1 MLSQLK
7 QAASVFEKQS
17 EAKVAGKVH
26 AISGLMIEATLAQ
39 STLGERVTIES
50 VDGSRAMAEVI
61 AYKNG
66 IAQLMLYDWS
76 TGIGSECS
84 VYATGEPSA
93 CVVGDCLLGRV
104 LDGIGRP
111 IDGLSDLP
119 EGAAQRPLVSPPPD
133 PLTRLAI
140 KSPLPVGIRAI
151 DGFLTLGKGQRLG
164 LFAGSGVGKS
174 TLLGQITRQT
184 AADVV
189 VVCLVGERGRELRAF
204 IDDNL
209 GSAGMAKSVVVCA
222 TSDSTPLMRL
232 KSAQT
237 ATTVAEHFRNEGKS
251 VMLIVDSVTRYAR
264 ALREI
269 GLARGELPARR
280 GFPASVFAELPRLLE
295 RSGNNET
302 GSITAIYSV
311 LVEGDDLQEPIADE
325 VRGIVDGHI
334 VLSRALAESGHW
346 PAIDILGSLSRLMTE
361 IVDDRHKGSAA
372 HIRKLLAHYE
382 ANKDSISFGT
392 YADGRDPLLDEAIE
406 KRNAILRILHQRSD
420 EHTDHATTLEQLQ
433 SVNQTRLGTHMT

>member
-1 MLSQLK
+1 MLNNLK
-7 QAASVFEKQS
+7 QAADVFGTQS
-17 EAKVAGKVH
+17 ESKIAGKIH
-26 AISGLMIEATLAQ
+26 AISGLLIEASLNN
-39 STLGERVTIES
+39 STLGDRVVIEGTDRS
-50 VDGSRAMAEVI
+50 QAMAEII
-61 AYKNG
+61 AYRDG

-76 TGIGSECS
+76 TGIGSECA
-84 VYATGEPSA
+84 VYSTGKPSA
-93 CVVGDCLLGRV
+93 CAVGDFLLGRV

-111 IDGLSDLP
+111 IDDKVILP
-119 EGAAQRPLVSPPPD
+119 KEKYRPLVSAPPN
-133 PLTRLAI
+133 PLTRQPI
-140 KSPLPVGIRAI
+140 TQTLPVGIRAI
-151 DGFLTLGKGQRLG
+151 DGFLTIGQGQRMG

-174 TLLGQITRQT
+174 TLLGQLTRQT
-184 AADVV
+184 SADVV
-189 VVCLVGERGRELRAF
+189 VVCLVGERGRELRSF

-209 GSAGMAKSVVVCA
+209 GEDGLKKSVVVCA

-237 ATTVAEHFRNEGKS
+237 ATTIAEHFRDEGKS

-280 GFPASVFAELPRLLE
+280 GFPASVFAEMPRLLE

-334 VLSRALAESGHW
+334 VLNRALAESGHW
-346 PAIDILGSLSRLMTE
+346 PAIDTLASLSRLMSE
-361 IVDDRHKGSAA
+361 IVSDEHKESAT

-382 ANKDSISFGT
+382 DHKDSISFGP
-392 YADGRDPLLDEAIE
+392 YAAGRDPLLDEAIE
-406 KRNAILRILHQRSD
+406 KREAILAILQQRSD
-420 EHTDHATTLEQLQ
+420 EHSDINATLLQLQ
-433 SVNQTRLGTHMT
+433 TLS